1 MNVLLGLRYGK
12 WEQKEEGS
20 GPRESGLFHRYQNRY
35 QNTYKIRIITK
46 LVCLVY

>member
-20 GPRESGLFHRYQNRY
+20 GPRESRLFHRYK
-35 QNTYKIRIITK
+35 NTYKIRIITK

>member
-20 GPRESGLFHRYQNRY
+20 GPRESGFFHRY

-46 LVCLVY
+46 LECLVY